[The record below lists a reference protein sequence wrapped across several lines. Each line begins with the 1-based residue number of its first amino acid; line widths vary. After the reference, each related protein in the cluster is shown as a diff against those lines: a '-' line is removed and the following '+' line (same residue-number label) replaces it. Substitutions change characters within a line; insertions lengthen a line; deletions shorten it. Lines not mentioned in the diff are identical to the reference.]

1 MPASTRENL
10 HAQTCTKA
18 TNAPLIAR
26 IHPGRR
32 RNPNANNKAHSL
44 SPASVPGEPPIRA
57 RRRHDLT
64 DVEVVLG
71 LVLLSTTRHRSAGDA
86 REEIGER
93 GKGGKGGGK
102 KGGERARARGGDCP
116 IIQGPDAFKTHYFR
130 RLIIRYLYVRGS
142 LPTSHL
148 LPFRLSL
155 LKTRFSS

>member
-64 DVEVVLG
+64 DAEVVLG

-93 GKGGKGGGK
+93 EERGEGRK
-102 KGGERARARGGDCP
+102 GERERERARGGDCP

>member
-64 DVEVVLG
+64 DAEVVLG

-86 REEIGER
+86 TEERGEGRKGER
-93 GKGGKGGGK
+93 
-102 KGGERARARGGDCP
+102 ERAREGETAP
-116 IIQGPDAFKTHYFR
+116 
-130 RLIIRYLYVRGS
+130 
-142 LPTSHL
+142 
-148 LPFRLSL
+148 
-155 LKTRFSS
+155 